1 MPALQHRSFG
11 CCNHCLREKGLAL
24 EKLHGAITV
33 DPIGELALDGE
44 LVRPLDE
51 YYDEMAHSIAWAEKM
66 LRSLK
71 Q

>member
-1 MPALQHRSFG
+1 MPALPTSLFWR
-11 CCNHCLREKGLAL
+11 CNTVCEKKGLAL

-51 YYDEMAHSIAWAEKM
+51 YYDEMAHSLPGLKKM